1 MSSAENAFPPVAFVK
16 ARLFREAVYREDR
29 EDWLTLRGH
38 LEEVR
43 RYFREIGQELVFD
56 EAEGY
61 AFIRQ
66 LEAEGDERVPRLTQ
80 RRPLS
85 YVATLLLVMLR
96 EELLRFD
103 AAPGDSLRLVKTRDE
118 LRNLIADF
126 FPDSTNQVRDT
137 GRLDTAIRTLI
148 DLGFLRTLNA
158 SDDQEAFEIM
168 RIIKARLSPADLETI
183 KERLRRHAQ
192 PRD

>member
-1 MSSAENAFPPVAFVK
+1 MNPVENAFPPVAFVK

-66 LEAEGDERVPRLTQ
+66 LEPEGEERVPRLTQ

-137 GRLDTAIRTLI
+137 SRFDTAIRTLI
-148 DLGFLRTLNA
+148 DLGFLRALNA
-158 SDDQEAFEIM
+158 GGDQEAFEVM

-192 PRD
+192 P